1 MIVKKLT
8 ITDKDLV
15 EKCDRLFL
23 KFLDSEGKYDD
34 NYLKRE
40 HVNSFINDLAD
51 QNNILLAATDTDVVF
66 GFLFGFI
73 EKKKNGKLPIAH
85 LSFVYIDESH
95 RNKKIATNLINTF
108 LLELKSMNIEIIE
121 VKCFEN
127 NEIAKNLYNKFGFN
141 VLWSNYR
148 KKI

>member
-40 HVNSFINDLAD
+40 QVDSFINDLYN
-51 QNNILLAATDTDVVF
+51 QNNILLAATDKDIVL

-73 EKKKNGKLPIAH
+73 EKKKSGKLPIAH
-85 LSFVYIDESH
+85 LSFVYIDKEH
-95 RNKKIATNLINTF
+95 RNKKIGTNLINSF
-108 LLELKSMNIEIIE
+108 LLELKNMNIEIVE

-127 NEIAKNLYNKFGFN
+127 NEIARKLYIIFGFN